1 MPPKGK
7 KNQGSL
13 GRAIVKSQFQG
24 QKAIALDEGKLHT
37 TEVDRE
43 GDSWMKMRSITQ
55 ENDLEAFLSTAQL
68 AGTEFTAERLNVKV
82 VQNNYNNPFLTL
94 DKEDQE
100 RLNKQEANVDKL
112 SVPRRPHWDK
122 TMTAEQVQRNERE
135 SFLDWRRN
143 MAQLEDDEGL
153 LLTPYEKNIEVWRQL
168 WRVIERSRLIVQIV
182 DARNPLLFRSADL
195 DKYVKE
201 VDPNKNNLLL
211 INKADFLTDKQRTQW
226 ADYFESQ
233 GIRYTFFSAKA
244 ATIAQEEAKAA
255 LEKEELEKSLQ
266 SSANEKDSNDDS
278 DENVDDSDEVKDNEK
293 ENDDAITAEITND
306 LANTKLNDQSKDD
319 NNDDTTADDKKDD
332 NDDNKPVTP
341 TSDNQK
347 VVDDRIR
354 IRTTADLLDL
364 LISETP
370 KMDDDNGEEKIII
383 GLVGYPNVGKS
394 STINALI
401 GEKCVSVS
409 STPGK
414 TKHFQTIHL
423 TPSLILCDCPG
434 LVFPTFSTT
443 KADQVCNGVLPIDQ
457 LRDHVGPTSL
467 VAKRI
472 PQKVV
477 EATYGIRIR
486 VLPIEDGGSG
496 IPTSSELCSTYAI
509 ARGYFRS
516 SQGNPDESRAAR
528 YILKDYVNGKLLFCH
543 PPPNIDVDEFNK
555 DIHEAALK
563 IQKKLAP
570 TTRLPAHALTYV
582 APADGTTTQKG
593 TKTEAVDNAFFQ
605 RHMSG
610 PSIRGKYASIGNRNG
625 FTRVNLFPHQQ
636 ILSDD
641 GTVQPMSRKERLAS
655 VQQNL
660 ADAGGLI
667 NSKKH
672 KKGKKHVKVRSGS
685 GYEYM

>member
-7 KNQGSL
+7 KAQTSL
-13 GRAIVKSQFQG
+13 GRAVIKSRFQG
-24 QKAIALDEGKLHT
+24 QKTFGIDEGKLHT
-37 TEVDRE
+37 TDIDRE

-94 DKEDQE
+94 DKEEQE
-100 RLNKQEANVDKL
+100 RLEKQEANVDKL
-112 SVPRRPHWDK
+112 SVPRRPYWDK
-122 TMTAEQVQRNERE
+122 SMTAEQVQRNERE

-195 DKYVKE
+195 EKYVKE
-201 VDPNKNNLLL
+201 VDARKNNLLL
-211 INKADFLTDKQRTQW
+211 INKADYLTEKQRIQW
-226 ADYFESQ
+226 ADYFDSQ

-244 ATIAQEEAKAA
+244 ATLAQEEAKAA
-255 LEKEELEKSLQ
+255 LQQEELEKSLQ
-266 SSANEKDSNDDS
+266 HSEDDSEIEDEDDNEKEE
-278 DENVDDSDEVKDNEK
+278 ENVDDDNNKDSNKEK
-293 ENDDAITAEITND
+293 DQTNNDDSTANITND
-306 LANTKLNDQSKDD
+306 LANTQLNDQTK
-319 NNDDTTADDKKDD
+319 DDTTTTTTND
-332 NDDNKPVTP
+332 NDNKDK
-341 TSDNQK
+341 SGQDI
-347 VVDDRIR
+347 DERIR
-354 IRTTADLLDL
+354 IRTTANLLEL

-370 KMDDDNGEEKIII
+370 KMDDEDENGEQKIVI

-457 LRDHVGPTSL
+457 LREHVGPTSL

-472 PQKVV
+472 PQNVL
-477 EATYGIRIR
+477 EAVYGIKIR
-486 VLPIEDGGSG
+486 TMPIEDGGSG
-496 IPTSSELCSTYAI
+496 VPTSAELCSTYAI
-509 ARGYFRS
+509 ARGFFRS

-543 PPPNIDVDEFNK
+543 PPPNIDANEFNK
-555 DIHEAALK
+555 EINELAMK
-563 IQKKLAP
+563 TEKKLAP
-570 TTRLPAHALTYV
+570 TTRVPSHALNYV
-582 APADGTTTQKG
+582 APADSTTTQKG
-593 TKTEAVDNAFFQ
+593 TKTEAVDKAFFQ

-610 PSIRGKYASIGNRNG
+610 PSIRGKYANAATRGN
-625 FTRVNLFPHQQ
+625 FSRVNLYPHQQ
-636 ILSDD
+636 QTADD
-641 GTVQPMSRKERLAS
+641 GTIIPRSRKERLAL

-660 ADAGGLI
+660 QDAGGVPG
-667 NSKKH
+667 KKH
-672 KKGKKHVKVRSGS
+672 KKGKKHVKSRGGA
-685 GYEYM
+685 GYDYM